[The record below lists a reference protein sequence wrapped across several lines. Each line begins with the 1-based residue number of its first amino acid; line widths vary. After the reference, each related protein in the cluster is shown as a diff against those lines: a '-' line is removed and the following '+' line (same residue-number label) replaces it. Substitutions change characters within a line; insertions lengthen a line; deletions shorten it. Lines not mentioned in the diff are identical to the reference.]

1 MSYTVEQRSHE
12 FGIRAPFGARNGDI
26 LRLVLREGGLVTMLG
41 LTIGLGG
48 AFGAKL
54 IASQLFGV
62 TPMDPITILAVAIVL
77 VAIALLACYIPAR
90 RATRVDPLS
99 VTTNRMTVAKAIT
112 CKFTSRSQRA
122 VTERKARSM
131 QSIDKTLIGLS
142 SW

>member
-1 MSYTVEQRSHE
+1 MTYRIFLAAIGVYGVMSYTVEQRSHE
-12 FGIRAPFGARNGDI
+12 FGIRAASGARNGDI

-48 AFGAKL
+48 AFRAKL

-99 VTTNRMTVAKAIT
+99 VLR
-112 CKFTSRSQRA
+112 
-122 VTERKARSM
+122 TE
-131 QSIDKTLIGLS
+131 
-142 SW
+142 